1 MDLDVFDRRES
12 IVRTYCRDFPTVF
25 ERACGH
31 ELRDEA
37 GKRYIDFLSGAGALN
52 YGHNNDA
59 MRSRIIE
66 YMNSDGIVHSLDL
79 YTTAKRQ
86 FLEAFERYILVP
98 RALDYKVQFCGPTG
112 TNAVEAALKIARKT
126 TGRQNVIAFT
136 NAFHGMSL
144 GALAATG
151 SRAKRGGSGISL
163 SQVTRMPFDGYLG
176 REIDTSVL
184 LRKALE
190 DPGSGVDLPA
200 AIILETIQAEGGIN
214 AASTRWLRA
223 IVEIA
228 RAYGALVIVD
238 EIQTGC
244 GRTGPFFSFEDA
256 GIVPDVVCLSKSIS
270 GYGLPMS
277 LLLMRPHVDTWK
289 PGEHNGTFR
298 GNNIA
303 FVAATVGLEYWID
316 GKFESE
322 VRSKG
327 LHVSERLTAIARK
340 HNGATV
346 RGRGLLQGIAWEDKT
361 VASEVSHLAFERGVI
376 VEVCGAH
383 GEVLKLLPPLT
394 IPLRALDEGISTIE
408 ECLAEVVT
416 GEKRKSIGDGW

>member
-1 MDLDVFDRRES
+1 MDLDVFERRES
-12 IVRTYCRDFPTVF
+12 SVRAYCREFPTVF

-66 YMNSDGIVHSLDL
+66 YLNNDGIVDSLDL
-79 YTTAKRQ
+79 HTTAKRQ
-86 FLEAFERYILVP
+86 FLEAFERHILAP
-98 RALDYKVQFCGPTG
+98 RALDYKIQFCGPTG

-136 NAFHGMSL
+136 NAFHGVSL

-163 SQVTRMPFDGYLG
+163 SHITRMPYDGYRG
-176 REIDTSVL
+176 SEIDTAGL

-214 AASTRWLRA
+214 VASARWLRA
-223 IVEIA
+223 IVEAA
-228 RAYGALVIVD
+228 RACGALVVVD

-277 LLLMRPHVDTWK
+277 LLLMRPHVDAWK

-303 FVAATVGLEYWID
+303 FVAATVGLEYWVD

-327 LHVSERLTAIARK
+327 LRVTERLTAIARK
-340 HNGATV
+340 HNGVTV
-346 RGRGLLQGIAWEDKT
+346 RGRGLLQGIRWEDKAF
-361 VASEVSHLAFERGVI
+361 ASCVSRLAFRRGLI
-376 VEVCGAH
+376 VEVCGAEN
-383 GEVLKLLPPLT
+383 EVLKLLPPLT

-408 ECLAEVVT
+408 ECIAQVA
-416 GEKRKSIGDGW
+416 

>member
-1 MDLDVFDRRES
+1 MNLDVFERRES
-12 IVRTYCRDFPTVF
+12 AVRTYCREFPTVF

-66 YMNSDGIVHSLDL
+66 YMTSDGIVHSLDL
-79 YTTAKRQ
+79 HTTAKRR
-86 FLEAFERYILVP
+86 FLEAFERYILAP
-98 RALDYKVQFCGPTG
+98 RGLDYKIQFCGPTG

-136 NAFHGMSL
+136 NAFHGVSL

-151 SRAKRGGSGISL
+151 SRAKRGGSGIGL
-163 SQVTRMPFDGYLG
+163 SHVTRMPFDGYLG
-176 REIDTSVL
+176 SEIDTAAFL
-184 LRKALE
+184 QKALE

-214 AASTRWLRA
+214 VASARWLRA
-223 IVEIA
+223 IVGAA
-228 RAYGALVIVD
+228 RSCGALVIVD

-303 FVAATVGLEYWID
+303 FVAATVALEYWVD
-316 GKFESE
+316 GKFEAE

-327 LHVSERLTAIARK
+327 LRVSERLTAIARK

-346 RGRGLLQGIAWEDKT
+346 RGRGLLQGIAWEDTT
-361 VASEVSHLAFERGVI
+361 VASEVSHLAFERGLI
-376 VEVCGAH
+376 VEVCGAEN
-383 GEVLKLLPPLT
+383 EVLKLLPPLT

-408 ECLAEVVT
+408 ECLAQVLTQGNRE
-416 GEKRKSIGDGW
+416 SI